1 MMATVNVGAHLE
13 YYGRLQ
19 AVLQLEEEDQQ
30 PCEKEKRRK
39 MGRHWVDVDG
49 DQLMGIEREIADTLP
64 ESGSNEDE
72 DDAEEIKALK
82 V

>member
-1 MMATVNVGAHLE
+1 
-13 YYGRLQ
+13 
-19 AVLQLEEEDQQ
+19 
-30 PCEKEKRRK
+30 
-39 MGRHWVDVDG
+39 MGRHWADIDG

-72 DDAEEIKALK
+72 DNTEEIKALK

>member
-1 MMATVNVGAHLE
+1 
-13 YYGRLQ
+13 
-19 AVLQLEEEDQQ
+19 
-30 PCEKEKRRK
+30 
-39 MGRHWVDVDG
+39 MGRHWADIDG